1 MGTAAAIREGE
12 LPPVGMRCRRCV
24 LNSPDHICCV
34 GCVALTWLRCGTTGL
49 AVLGDEQ
56 GMAVVG
62 KLVAA
67 QAVVFA
73 KASMDPLSRQA
84 AREAA
89 EEAVSGSYVSTCPVD
104 SAVYWV
110 LDVESSET

>member
-1 MGTAAAIREGE
+1 MGTAAAIREGG
-12 LPPVGMRCRRCV
+12 LPPPVDMLCCGVPMSHYHIRCT
-24 LNSPDHICCV
+24 CCF
-34 GCVALTWLRCGTTGL
+34 ALRWLGRGATGL

-89 EEAVSGSYVSTCPVD
+89 EEAVSGSYVSI
-104 SAVYWV
+104 
-110 LDVESSET
+110 